1 MSTTAAAPQAPP
13 DLAEARP
20 LAREINDAFA
30 GLVRGYVQGYQC
42 SVQEAV
48 ARVGQTLNAIQLS
61 RLLDKAPERLGWLE
75 LNGLTNQDP
84 KAAARRWEEIKQ
96 AARDELHSG
105 HRAAR
110 AFRDTS
116 PFERAQFL
124 ALRDDLARQWR
135 PQGGI
140 EVQLVET
147 MALAQTGWLFWMRA
161 LSNLAVVGSEL
172 SGRDAREEWGT
183 VTPRLTEGEA
193 MERAAAMAERFNRIF
208 LRTLRA
214 LCELRKRAPNVV
226 VQNAGQ
232 VNVGAQQVNVAQGPG
247 DAAPSALR

>member
-1 MSTTAAAPQAPP
+1 MSATAEAPQAPP

-20 LAREINDAFA
+20 LAREINDAFSERVRV
-30 GLVRGYVQGYQC
+30 LVREYKL
-42 SVQEAV
+42 SVQEAL
-48 ARVGQTLNAIQLS
+48 AQAGEPPAGTYLRH
-61 RLLDKAPERLGWLE
+61 LLDKSPERIGWLD
-75 LNGLTNQDP
+75 LNGLANQDP
-84 KAAARRWEEIKQ
+84 EAGACRWEEVKR

-147 MALAQTGWLFWMRA
+147 MALAQTGWLFWLRA
-161 LSNLAVVGSEL
+161 LSNLAVVGPEL

-214 LCELRKRAPNVV
+214 LCELRKRVPNVV

-232 VNVGAQQVNVAQGPG
+232 VNVGAQQVNVAQP
-247 DAAPSALR
+247 